1 MATFKAGDLVV
12 LKSGGPVMTVDEQN
26 SYGVECV
33 WFAGAKHEKA
43 RFKPDSIEITT
54 KPAKK

>member
-1 MATFKAGDLVV
+1 
-12 LKSGGPVMTVDEQN
+12 MTVDEQN